1 MPETHAPRI
10 RIDKWLWHARFFKTR
25 PLAQRAAE
33 SGVLRLNGA
42 RVTKASAGVGPGD
55 VVTVPR
61 GREIAAVRVIACGT
75 RRGPASEAHELYE
88 ILTETGLDRGAPA
101 P

>member
-1 MPETHAPRI
+1 MAEQI

-25 PLAQRAAE
+25 PLAQRAAG
-33 SGVLRLNGA
+33 SGVLRLNGN

-61 GREIAAVRVIACGT
+61 GREVAAVRVIACGT
-75 RRGPASEAHELYE
+75 RRGPAAEARGLYE
-88 ILTETGLDRGAPA
+88 ILTETGLDREAPA

>member
-1 MPETHAPRI
+1 MAEQV
-10 RIDKWLWHARFFKTR
+10 RIDKWLWYARFFKTR
-25 PLAQRAAE
+25 PLAQHAAE
-33 SGVLRLNGA
+33 SGVLRLNGN
-42 RVTKASAGVGPGD
+42 RVTKASTDVGPGD

-61 GREIAAVRVIACGT
+61 GPEVAAVRVIACGT
-75 RRGPASEAHELYE
+75 RRGPAAEAQGLYE